1 MTSVPASGPNGGQR
15 GTVAIATKHRK
26 ELQFGPPLT
35 ALGFDVTV
43 AEVDTDELGT
53 FTGEIARPANQLD
66 TARRKARWAI
76 EHTGVRFGL
85 ASEGAFGPHPDVPF
99 IAVGV
104 ELAVLIDD
112 VDGIEVIERLVCRD
126 INFAHLEL
134 TSTEIPETFL
144 TTVRFPTHALIVSP
158 TKSEGPFIKGIV
170 DRSELDSAV
179 ASSIA
184 THGTAC
190 VQSDMRAH
198 LNPTRQRALAQLA
211 ELLAARIGTA
221 CASCA
226 APGWGVIGT
235 EPGLPCEWCGSP
247 TALIAADRYGC
258 ASVACDHEE
267 VQLRG
272 GVAPAGACTHCNP

>member
-1 MTSVPASGPNGGQR
+1 MTSVPASGPNSGQR

-26 ELQFGPPLT
+26 ELQFGPPLRL
-35 ALGFDVTV
+35 LGLDTVV
-43 AEVDTDELGT
+43 AEVDTDQLGT

-76 EHTGVRFGL
+76 EHAGATFGL
-85 ASEGAFGPHPDVPF
+85 ASEGAFGPHPEVPF
-99 IAVGV
+99 VAVGV
-104 ELAVLIDD
+104 ELAVFIDD
-112 VDGIEVIERLVCRD
+112 VDGIEVVERLVCRD
-126 INFAHLEL
+126 TNFAHLEL
-134 TSTEIPETFL
+134 TSAEIPETFL

-158 TKSEGPFIKGIV
+158 TRAAGPFVKGIV
-170 DRSELDSAV
+170 DRAELDSAV

-198 LNPTRQRALAQLA
+198 LNPTRQRALGELA
-211 ELLAARIGTA
+211 ELLAIRLTA
-221 CASCA
+221 ECPSCA
-226 APGWGVIGT
+226 ALGWGVVQT
-235 EPGLPCEWCGSP
+235 EPGLPCEWCGRP

-258 ASVACDHEE
+258 ASVACDHED

-272 GVAPAGACTHCNP
+272 GVAPAGACSHCNP